1 MIHQIV
7 PVSFLGMFSPPS
19 TSSGPP
25 QDSGKALLAACSSR
39 SVDTVAGPGC
49 ASTAHASSSRTFD
62 GFVTLRPAKIERFRT
77 ASDPALPR
85 NSVQQQPV
93 VQSCLG
99 AAHSS
104 SPPVSGRRGRNP
116 QTRI

>member
-1 MIHQIV
+1 
-7 PVSFLGMFSPPS
+7 
-19 TSSGPP
+19 
-25 QDSGKALLAACSSR
+25 
-39 SVDTVAGPGC
+39 
-49 ASTAHASSSRTFD
+49 
-62 GFVTLRPAKIERFRT
+62 LRPAKIERFRT